1 MNLIAIDGG
10 YGYVK
15 AQSRERKIVEP
26 SLVAPALTIKYR
38 NDLADD
44 GRGLTLELDGRA
56 WFVGQLAQ
64 LQASDPISPRAR
76 ERSAHVLRVLTLAA
90 LYRLGV
96 TRGMTRLVTGLPV
109 AWFEDKDDLRSS
121 LTGFHQYAV
130 NGERCAVEIAEV
142 LVVPQPFGSYF
153 RTLLSPNGALV
164 GEQGLW
170 QARVAVLDIG
180 TYTSDYALADHLHY
194 VESGSG
200 SIPYAMSRVYEL
212 MQDHVAQRFGRE
224 LTFREAEEAAQT
236 GYITDRG
243 EDIYVGDLLNGVL
256 DGVAERV
263 IGEAQTLWGDGRDLA
278 AVLVTGGGGPV
289 LMDHIR
295 AVYPHARLV
304 PNPQVANCTGFYRY
318 GLRQF
323 GVER

>member
-38 NDLADD
+38 NALAEN
-44 GRGLTLELDGRA
+44 GTGLTLELDGQA
-56 WFVGQLAQ
+56 WFVGHLAQ
-64 LQASDPISPRAR
+64 LQATDPISPRAR

-96 TRGMTRLVTGLPV
+96 TRGTTRLVTGLPV

-142 LVVPQPFGSYF
+142 LVIPQPFGSYF
-153 RTLLSPNGALV
+153 RTLLSPDGALV
-164 GEQGLW
+164 DAQGLW

-194 VESGSG
+194 VESSSG

-212 MQDHVAQRFGRE
+212 IQDHVAQRFGRE
-224 LTFREAEEAAQT
+224 LTFRAAEDAAQT

-304 PNPQVANCTGFYRY
+304 PNPQMANTEGFYRY

-323 GVER
+323 GA